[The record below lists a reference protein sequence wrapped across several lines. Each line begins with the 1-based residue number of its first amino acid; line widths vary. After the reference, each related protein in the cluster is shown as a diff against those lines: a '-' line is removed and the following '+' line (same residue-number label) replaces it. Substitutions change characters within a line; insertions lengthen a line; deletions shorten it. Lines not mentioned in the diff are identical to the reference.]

1 MKSRKAIVVGA
12 GIGGLTA
19 ALALQKAGFAVEV
32 YEQAPELK
40 EAGAGISLWA
50 NAIRA
55 LEQLGF
61 GNALRER
68 SVAYARTAILRSD
81 GRTIVEI
88 SLDELVQRLRLA
100 DTPVVVVLHRAD
112 LLDILTKP
120 LGNTIRLGHRCAGF
134 EIRGERVA
142 ARFADGTEAEGDLLI
157 GADGIHSSVRAQLHP
172 GDALRYSGYT
182 AWRAVVKFDSAGWG
196 VTESWG
202 AGKRF
207 GVVPMS
213 GGSVYWFATQNT
225 PEGGRAA
232 AGGAKQE
239 LSELFRGWHEP
250 IPRLISA
257 IEESAILRN
266 DIVDRDPLRT
276 WGSGPVTL
284 LGDAAHPMTPNL
296 GQGGCQAIEDALA
309 LARSVSNARN
319 VPEAL
324 RNYEF
329 ERIRRTTPIVL
340 GSRRSGRLA
349 QWDNPLACRLR
360 DALLAKMPHGVL
372 VRQLEPVAGYT
383 GHLN

>member
-19 ALALQKAGFAVEV
+19 ALALQKAGLSVEV

-61 GNALRER
+61 GRVLRER
-68 SVAYARTAILRSD
+68 SVAYARTAIVRSD

-88 SLDELVQRLRLA
+88 SLDELVQRLRLG

-112 LLDILTKP
+112 LLDMLAKP
-120 LGNTIRLGHRCAGF
+120 LESAIRLGHRCAGF

-157 GADGIHSSVRAQLHP
+157 GADGIHSAVRAQLHA

-213 GGSVYWFATQNT
+213 GGLVYWFATQNA
-225 PEGGRAA
+225 PQGGNAG
-232 AGGAKQE
+232 AGGAKRE
-239 LSELFRGWHEP
+239 LSGLFRGWNEP

-257 IEESAILRN
+257 TEESAILRN
-266 DIVDRDPLRT
+266 DIMDRDPLRT

-309 LARSVSNARN
+309 LARSLSSAHN
-319 VPEAL
+319 VPDAL
-324 RNYEF
+324 RNYES

-349 QWDNPLACRLR
+349 QFDNPLACRIR
-360 DALLAKMPHGVL
+360 DALLGKMPHGVL
-372 VRQLEPVAGYT
+372 LRQLESVAGYI
-383 GHLN
+383 GHLS